1 MKPGSAFVAL
11 LALLSS
17 GAADAQQVAYAASV
31 SAGTVLDGATQ
42 AALNAEFSRARSRGV
57 PIEPLMSKVREG
69 RLKRAEGSRI
79 VHAVTA
85 LAVRLDSARVALGA
99 ESTMEEIVAGADAL
113 QAKATMA
120 SLRAIRAAST
130 RPVAVPLG
138 ALAQLTA
145 SGVASARAAEMIVAL
160 IRRNATPAMVVA
172 LGNLVEADVASGLRA
187 DEAAIFRLRGID
199 GSISFG
205 DKLTITET
213 APGIF
218 PPVPRPPAK
227 PTRRP

>member
-1 MKPGSAFVAL
+1 MKRVL
-11 LALLSS
+11 VVVLALLWS
-17 GAADAQQVAYAASV
+17 GIANAQQVAYAASV
-31 SAGTVLDGATQ
+31 SEGTELDGATQ
-42 AALNAEFSRARSRGV
+42 AALTAEFSRARSRGV
-57 PIEPLMSKVREG
+57 PVEPLMSKVREG
-69 RLKRAEGSRI
+69 RLKRAEGARI
-79 VHAVTA
+79 VRAVST
-85 LAVRLDSARVALGA
+85 LAVRLDSARVALGP
-99 ESTMEEIVAGADAL
+99 ESTMDEIVAGADAL
-113 QAKATMA
+113 QAKSTMA

-145 SGVASARAAEMIVAL
+145 SGVSSARAAEMIVAL
-160 IRRNATPAMVVA
+160 IRKNATPAMVVA

-205 DKLTITET
+205 DKLTISES
-213 APGIF
+213 APAGVL
-218 PPVPRPPAK
+218 PPTSRPPPK